1 MRALFLSTS
10 PTLPQLIGG
19 AQWSL
24 HHFARGLAQRG
35 YDVAAVAALRNS
47 GSLGLRNKLQR
58 RFTRR
63 LFPIDC
69 SMGYPTARGW
79 NLADGLHEM
88 LTSFEPDVVLVIG
101 IGSQPVPHAL
111 NVMALGLP
119 IVYLV
124 MDVAFEGHGG
134 PLSALHRAEFVS
146 NSNFT
151 AASLAGRF
159 GCSSTV
165 IRPPI
170 SISGCLVPGNGD
182 KVVMI
187 NPQRSKGGEIA
198 LALAQARPDI
208 SFVFQEAWSGDIS
221 DIKNRA
227 QQLENVEWRAPV
239 NDPRKVYRD
248 ARIVL
253 APSQAEEAWG
263 MVASEAHCSGIPVL
277 GSAIGGLTES
287 IGPGGIRVAPDA
299 PIGAWLDGLSE
310 LWDRRQRWAQS
321 SQAAFEYSKRPEIQL
336 DHQIAALDGVI
347 HLAVAR
353 KNSSEKN
360 LAR

>member
-24 HHFARGLAQRG
+24 HHFARGLARRG

-58 RFTRR
+58 HLTKIS
-63 LFPIDC
+63 FPIDW

-79 NLADGLHEM
+79 DLAQGLREM
-88 LTSFEPDVVLVIG
+88 IASFEPDVVLVIG

-111 NVMALGLP
+111 KLMALGIP

-134 PLSALHRAEFVS
+134 PLSELHRAVFVS
-146 NSNFT
+146 NSAFT
-151 AASLAGRF
+151 AARLAERY
-159 GCSSTV
+159 GCLSTV

-170 SISGCLVPGNGD
+170 SISGCLVSGNGH

-187 NPQRSKGGEIA
+187 NPQRSKGGVIA
-198 LALAQARPDI
+198 LALADARPDI

-221 DIKNRA
+221 DIKKQA
-227 QQLENVEWRAPV
+227 QRLRNIEWRAPV
-239 NDPRKVYRD
+239 NDPRKVYRE

-277 GSAIGGLTES
+277 GSEIGGLTES

-299 PIGAWLDGLSE
+299 PLEAWLDGLSE
-310 LWDRRQRWAQS
+310 LWDDRQRWAEVS
-321 SQAAFEYSKRPEIQL
+321 RAASEYSRRTEIQL

-347 HLAVAR
+347 HAALTQKTNR
-353 KNSSEKN
+353 KILN
-360 LAR
+360 